1 MRILTYILKRLLA
14 IVPTLFGITVLTFV
28 MISIAP
34 GNPLEQAIGNIKFGT
49 GTRDSAG
56 SVASSARNQQG
67 VSNEVLEALRTKYG
81 LESSLPVRYGKWVTK
96 LARLD
101 FGESF
106 VYNRPVTEVIKS
118 RLPVS
123 LQFGVF
129 SFLFSYAIS
138 VTLGLIMARRE
149 NQRADRSLGVVLL
162 IAAAIPGFVFALAST
177 ALVSHGPLKGLF
189 PLAYLTSENYD
200 TLSLPE
206 QLLDRAHHFF
216 LPLFCYTISGLAGLA
231 FLTRNSLLSEAG
243 KDYVRTARAMG
254 LSNRKIYFKHI
265 LRNALIPISTGI
277 GGFLGVF
284 LSGSLL
290 IESIFQLE
298 GIGLLSFRA
307 LLTRDYNLIMGLAFL
322 QSLALLLGNL
332 LGDIV
337 YMLIDPRIDLTRAP

>member
-1 MRILTYILKRLLA
+1 MRIFTYVLKRLLA
-14 IVPTLFGITVLTFV
+14 IIPTLFGITVLTFV
-28 MISIAP
+28 MISVAP
-34 GNPLEQAIGNIKFGT
+34 GNPLEQAIGNLKFGT

-56 SVASSARNQQG
+56 SVASNARDQSG
-67 VSNEVLEALRTKYG
+67 VSNEVMEALRTKYG
-81 LESSLPVRYGKWVTK
+81 LEDSLPVRYGKWVTK
-96 LARLD
+96 LVRLD
-101 FGESF
+101 FGNSF
-106 VYNRPVTEVIKS
+106 IYNRPVTEVIKS

-123 LQFGVF
+123 LQFGLF
-129 SFLFSYAIS
+129 SFLFTYAIS
-138 VTLGLIMARRE
+138 VSLGLLMARRE
-149 NQRADRSLGVVLL
+149 NQRTDRSIGVLLL
-162 IAAAIPGFVFALAST
+162 IAAAIPGFVFALAVT
-177 ALVSHGPLKGLF
+177 ALVSQGPLKGLF

-200 TLSLPE
+200 LLSFPA
-206 QLLDRAHHFF
+206 QILDRAHHFA

-231 FLTRNSLLSEAG
+231 FLTRNSLLSEAN

-254 LSNRKIYFKHI
+254 FSNRNIYFKHI

-277 GGFLGVF
+277 GGFLGIF

-322 QSLALLLGNL
+322 QSLALLFGNL